1 MSFYDPSPETAP
13 EPAQIALSERIP
25 LDATP
30 VLGETPPQVL
40 ARNAAEGRR
49 GAAWRLL
56 HRVMANDPRA
66 LEAITLSRDA
76 RLVRHVLEF
85 IALGT
90 WAGQPF
96 DVPASLRTPYARTR
110 LRTLFVPQSGF
121 EVAVSEPLLL
131 AALHDPRLAVRETA
145 IHLLGIMGSSSAVP
159 QLLTALHDPV
169 PTIREQAIKA
179 LGRTGSPDAVPA
191 LLHALHGSDE
201 RQGSQVFQALVSL
214 GHVAVPGL
222 LEASRSSAAWVRWQ
236 SIRALGE
243 IHDGRA
249 FSRLIEALTD
259 SDHGVA
265 WMAAKSLLPFGKECV
280 LPVLRLLITAEPTRW
295 LAETASYVL
304 SSQFLGHAELKPYLE
319 PVIREMHRSDY
330 KTGTCYTAMKALGQL
345 ETGHFVHSF
354 QASTPE
360 A

>member
-1 MSFYDPSPETAP
+1 MPFYDSSPEAASEPSPV
-13 EPAQIALSERIP
+13 ALSERIP
-25 LDATP
+25 SNTQPL
-30 VLGETPPQVL
+30 LGETPPQVL
-40 ARNAAEGRR
+40 AQDAAEGQR

-66 LEAITLSRDA
+66 LEAITSSQDA

-90 WAGQPF
+90 WAGKPF

-110 LRTLFVPQSGF
+110 LRTLFVPPSGF
-121 EVAVSEPLLL
+121 AVAVSEPLLL
-131 AALHDPRLAVRETA
+131 AALHDPRQAVRETA
-145 IHLLGIMGSSSAVP
+145 IHLLGIMGSSAAVP
-159 QLLTALHDPV
+159 QLLTDLHDLAPG
-169 PTIREQAIKA
+169 IREQAIKA

-201 RQGSQVFQALVSL
+201 RQGSQIFQALVGL

-222 LEASRSSAAWVRWQ
+222 LEASRSSSAWVRWQ

-249 FSRLIEALTD
+249 FPRLLEGLTD
-259 SDHGVA
+259 NDHGVA
-265 WMAAKSLLPFGKECV
+265 WMAAKGLVSFGKECV
-280 LPVLRLLITAEPTRW
+280 LPLLRLLISADPTRW

-304 SSQFLGHAELKPYLE
+304 SSQFPAHNELKPYLD
-319 PVIREMHRSDY
+319 PLIREMHRSDY
-330 KTGTCYTAMKALGQL
+330 KTGTCYTAMKALAQL
-345 ETGHFVHSF
+345 E
-354 QASTPE
+354 ASHLLH
-360 A
+360 